1 MILFPIIWY
10 FSRKTDV
17 KKGGIILKCA
27 VLSPLIALII
37 TLLLCWQGEAIHNLL
52 NGHYF
57 LYGIAM
63 RFIQGGLAFS
73 FNGFHLF
80 GHRIEGMYQTGYG
93 NVMLTVIDNPYVG
106 YGIARG
112 FLWLIGAILW
122 WIISNIK
129 CVLNKNM
136 ALLTISVFMAIV
148 SMMEIHGLDV
158 GWNVIFLYL
167 LADGMENNTKV
178 VLFNDQVRQMMIE
191 KNKASEK

>member
-1 MILFPIIWY
+1 M
-10 FSRKTDV
+10 
-17 KKGGIILKCA
+17 KKGLVLRFA
-27 VLSPLIALII
+27 VLSPLIALIL
-37 TLLLCWQGEAIHNLL
+37 TLLLCWQGEWIHNLL

-73 FNGFHLF
+73 FNGFHLL

-112 FLWLIGAILW
+112 FLWLVGAVLC

-129 CVLNKNM
+129 CVLNKNI

-167 LADGMENNTKV
+167 LADGMENNKKV
-178 VLFNDQVRQMMIE
+178 VLFDNQIKETIE
-191 KNKASEK
+191 TNGDS